1 VVDVSQMKSIPLFQ
15 DVPDDALRKVA
26 TFAELESHPEGAA
39 VVKEGGYANDFY
51 AIEDGTAKVERDGQ
65 KLAELAS
72 GDVFGEQALLEGEQR
87 SASVIATAPLRVIKI
102 AHWELDK
109 MRRDMPE
116 VVDEL
121 KKQVEARKG

>member
-1 VVDVSQMKSIPLFQ
+1 VDVSQLKSIPLFQ
-15 DVPDDALRKVA
+15 DVPDDALKKVA

-51 AIEDGTAKVERDGQ
+51 AIEEGTAKVERAGE
-65 KLAELAS
+65 ELATFGP

-87 SASVIATAPLRVIKI
+87 SASVIATSPLRVIKI

-109 MRRDMPE
+109 MKRDMP
-116 VVDEL
+116 DAYDQL
-121 KKQVEARKG
+121 RHRVEQYKG

>member
-1 VVDVSQMKSIPLFQ
+1 VDVSQLKSIPLFR

-39 VVKEGGYANDFY
+39 VVREGGYANDFY

-65 KLAELAS
+65 QLAELGP

-87 SASVIATAPLRVIKI
+87 SASVIATSPLRVIKI

-109 MRRDMPE
+109 MKRDMPQ

-121 KKQVEARKG
+121 KKQVQARKG

>member
-1 VVDVSQMKSIPLFQ
+1 MDVSQLKSIPLFR

-65 KLAELAS
+65 QLAELGP

-87 SASVIATAPLRVIKI
+87 SASVIATSPLRVIKI

-109 MRRDMPE
+109 MKRDMPD
-116 VVDEL
+116 VVAEL
-121 KKQVEARKG
+121 NRRIDARKS

>member
-1 VVDVSQMKSIPLFQ
+1 VDVSQLKTIPLFQ
-15 DVPDDALRKVA
+15 DVPDDALKKVA

-51 AIEDGTAKVERDGQ
+51 VIEDGTAKVERAGR
-65 KLAELAS
+65 ELATFGP

-87 SASVIATAPLRVIKI
+87 SASVIATSPLRVIKI

-109 MRRDMPE
+109 MKRDMP
-116 VVDEL
+116 DAYDQL
-121 KKQVEARKG
+121 RYRVEQYKG

>member
-1 VVDVSQMKSIPLFQ
+1 MDVSQLKSIPLFR

-65 KLAELAS
+65 QLAELGP

-87 SASVIATAPLRVIKI
+87 SASVIATSPLRVIKI

-109 MRRDMPE
+109 MKRDMPQ

-121 KKQVEARKG
+121 KQQIEARRG

>member
-1 VVDVSQMKSIPLFQ
+1 VDVSQLKSIPLFH
-15 DVPDDALRKVA
+15 DVPDDALNKVA

-51 AIEDGTAKVERDGQ
+51 AIEDGTAKVESDG
-65 KLAELAS
+65 KHLADLGK

-87 SASVIATAPLRVIKI
+87 AASVIATSPLRVIKI

-109 MRRDMPE
+109 MKRDMPE
-116 VVDEL
+116 VVAEL
-121 KKQVEARKG
+121 NRQVEARKD

>member
-1 VVDVSQMKSIPLFQ
+1 VDVSQLKSIPLFQ
-15 DVPDDALRKVA
+15 EVPDDALRKVA

-51 AIEDGTAKVERDGQ
+51 AIDDGTAKVEREGQ
-65 KLAELAS
+65 DLADLGP

-87 SASVIATAPLRVIKI
+87 SASVVATSPLRVIKI

-109 MRRDMPE
+109 MKRDMPE
-116 VVDEL
+116 AVETL
-121 KKQVEARKG
+121 RQQVEAHKG

>member
-1 VVDVSQMKSIPLFQ
+1 MDVSQLKSIPLFQ

-26 TFAELESHPEGAA
+26 TFAQLESHPEGAT
-39 VVKEGGYANDFY
+39 VVREGAYANDFY
-51 AIEDGTAKVERDGQ
+51 AIEDGSANVERDGQ
-65 KLAELAS
+65 QLAELGP

-87 SASVIATAPLRVIKI
+87 SASVIATSALRVIKI

-109 MRRDMPE
+109 MKRDMPQ

-121 KKQVEARKG
+121 RQQIEARKG

>member
-1 VVDVSQMKSIPLFQ
+1 VDVSQMKSIPLFQ

-39 VVKEGGYANDFY
+39 VVKEGAYANDFY

-65 KLAELAS
+65 QLAELGP
-72 GDVFGEQALLEGEQR
+72 GDVFGEQALLESEQR
-87 SASVIATAPLRVIKI
+87 SASVIATSPLRVIKI

-109 MRRDMPE
+109 MKRDMPQ

-121 KKQVEARKG
+121 KRQVQARK

>member
-1 VVDVSQMKSIPLFQ
+1 VDVSQLKSIPLFR

-39 VVKEGGYANDFY
+39 VVREGGYANDFY

-65 KLAELAS
+65 RLAELGP

-87 SASVIATAPLRVIKI
+87 SASVIATSPLRVIKI

-109 MRRDMPE
+109 MKRDMPQ

-121 KKQVEARKG
+121 KKQVQARKG

>member
-1 VVDVSQMKSIPLFQ
+1 VDVSQLKSIPLFA
-15 DVPDDALRKVA
+15 DVPDDALRRVA

-51 AIEDGTAKVERDGQ
+51 AIDDGTAAVERGGERI
-65 KLAELAS
+65 AELGP

-87 SASVIATAPLRVIKI
+87 SATVAATSPLRVIKI

-109 MRRDMPE
+109 MKRDMPE
-116 VVDEL
+116 VVGEL
-121 KKQVEARKG
+121 RKQVDARKA

>member
-1 VVDVSQMKSIPLFQ
+1 VDVSQMKSIPLFR
-15 DVPDDALRKVA
+15 DVPDEALNKVA

-39 VVKEGGYANDFY
+39 VVKEGGYANDFF
-51 AIEDGTAKVERDGQ
+51 AIEDGTAKVERDGE
-65 KLAELAS
+65 ELAQLGP

-87 SASVIATAPLRVIKI
+87 SASVIATSPLRVIKI

-109 MRRDMPE
+109 MKRDMPQ

-121 KKQVEARKG
+121 NKQVQARKG

>member
-1 VVDVSQMKSIPLFQ
+1 VDVSELKSIPLFR

-51 AIEDGTAKVERDGQ
+51 AIEDGTAKVVRDGQ
-65 KLAELAS
+65 QLAELGP

-87 SASVIATAPLRVIKI
+87 SASVIATSPLRVIKI

-109 MRRDMPE
+109 MKRDMPQ

-121 KKQVEARKG
+121 KKQVQARKG

>member
-1 VVDVSQMKSIPLFQ
+1 VDVSQMKSIPLFR
-15 DVPDDALRKVA
+15 DVPDDALRRVA
-26 TFAELESHPEGAA
+26 TFAGLESHPEGAA

-65 KLAELAS
+65 ELAQLGP

-121 KKQVEARKG
+121 RKQVDARKG

>member
-1 VVDVSQMKSIPLFQ
+1 MDVSQLKSIPLFR

-39 VVKEGGYANDFY
+39 VVREGGYANDFY

-65 KLAELAS
+65 RLAELGP

-87 SASVIATAPLRVIKI
+87 SASVIATSPLRVIKI

-109 MRRDMPE
+109 MKRDMPQ

-121 KKQVEARKG
+121 KKQVQARKG

>member
-1 VVDVSQMKSIPLFQ
+1 MDVSQLKSIPLFQ
-15 DVPDDALRKVA
+15 DVPDDALKKVA

-51 AIEDGTAKVERDGQ
+51 AIEDGTAKVERAGQ
-65 KLAELAS
+65 ELATFGP

-87 SASVIATAPLRVIKI
+87 SASVIATSPVRVIKI

-109 MRRDMPE
+109 MKRDMPE
-116 VVDEL
+116 AYDQL
-121 KKQVEARKG
+121 RHKVEQYKG

>member
-1 VVDVSQMKSIPLFQ
+1 MDVSQLKSIPLFQ

-26 TFAELESHPEGAA
+26 TFAELESQPEGAA

-51 AIEDGTAKVERDGQ
+51 AIEEGTAKVEREGQ
-65 KLAELAS
+65 HLADLGP

-87 SASVIATAPLRVIKI
+87 SATVTATSPLRVIKI

-109 MRRDMPE
+109 MKRDMPE
-116 VVDEL
+116 VVAEL
-121 KKQVEARKG
+121 NKQVDARKG

>member
-1 VVDVSQMKSIPLFQ
+1 MDVSQLKSIPLFR

-39 VVKEGGYANDFY
+39 VVREGGYANDFY

-65 KLAELAS
+65 QLAELGP

-87 SASVIATAPLRVIKI
+87 SASVIATSPLRVIKI

-109 MRRDMPE
+109 MKRDMPQ

-121 KKQVEARKG
+121 KKQVQARKG